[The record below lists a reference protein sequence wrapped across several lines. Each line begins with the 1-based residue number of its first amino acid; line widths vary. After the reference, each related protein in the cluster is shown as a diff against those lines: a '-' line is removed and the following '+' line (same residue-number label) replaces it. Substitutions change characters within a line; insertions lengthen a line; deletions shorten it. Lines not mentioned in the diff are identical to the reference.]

1 MHVQLDAQWVDTS
14 ATYTWSTE
22 GGIIAEGIYNNVLL
36 YPGIREIC
44 LHVETSTCQADSCI
58 WTDVLCTNNTIKF
71 KLTSYGDST
80 GIFDTITIQAFNGL
94 TEVFA
99 YSGFTL
105 TTNQHVEWLEC
116 LDETIDCVSLVISPQ
131 TLWQM
136 YADSINLEAEYI
148 SGGEGPILLQI
159 LPEANSSPNFGEL
172 IGIDCIW
179 YSVENQENEP
189 LLMWPNPVT
198 NVLNFATAPDAIRLM
213 DFSGKLITE
222 KTRKT
227 NQLSVEQLPS
237 GIYIVQARYGEVW
250 RTARVAK

>member
-1 MHVQLDAQWVDTS
+1 M
-14 ATYTWSTE
+14 
-22 GGIIAEGIYNNVLL
+22 
-36 YPGIREIC
+36 
-44 LHVETSTCQADSCI
+44 
-58 WTDVLCTNNTIKF
+58 
-71 KLTSYGDST
+71 
-80 GIFDTITIQAFNGL
+80 
-94 TEVFA
+94 EVFA
-99 YSGFTL
+99 YTGFTL

-131 TLWQM
+131 TLWQLH
-136 YADSINLEAEYI
+136 ADSINLEAEYI

-159 LPEANSSPNFGEL
+159 LPAANSSPNFGEL

-179 YSVENQENEP
+179 YSVENQESEP
-189 LLMWPNPVT
+189 LHLWPNPAT
-198 NVLNFATAPDAIRLM
+198 EVLNFATAPDAIRLM

-250 RTARVAK
+250 RMARVAK